1 VEHVRVRGD
10 WSVSPLR
17 EAKTLIAVLKQE
29 GIAGA
34 GLIKA
39 FEKWAPKILGYS
51 RADMDVMYRAQTGK
65 PLSDYILLQQ
75 ADKVCRYNGFGPE
88 KEMFKKAIANGRTL
102 LVSRLK

>member
-1 VEHVRVRGD
+1 
-10 WSVSPLR
+10 
-17 EAKTLIAVLKQE
+17 LKQE

-51 RADMDVMYRAQTGK
+51 RADMDAMYRAQTGK

-75 ADKVCRYNGFGPE
+75 ADKVCRYGGFGPE
-88 KEMFKKAIANGRTL
+88 KEMFKRAIATGRA
-102 LVSRLK
+102 V